1 MEGQPHR
8 VVVAGE
14 VLFDAFPDGDRLG
27 GAPFNFAYHLH
38 GLGLSPLLLSRV
50 GEDAR
55 GRRIRG
61 AMAAAGLAAEGVQP
75 DPDHPTGW
83 VTVAL
88 DGAGGHQ
95 FTIHRDVA
103 YDHLDLG
110 EVEAAMA
117 AAPVDLFYFGTLAC
131 RAPASRTAIL
141 AAAAATPGRR
151 FLDVNLRPDCWEIDQ
166 VRACLRHATVVKL
179 NDEEVATLAPLLS
192 LPEGEAAAVEALRD
206 RFALEAVILT
216 RGDRGAAWY
225 GASGWDTCAT
235 PEVAVVDTVGAG
247 DAFAAVSALGLL
259 RGWPPAL
266 CLERAAA
273 LAAAVCTVRGA
284 CPEEAEFYA
293 PFRDAFGARGWGLG
307 QDGPSGRMR

>member
-1 MEGQPHR
+1 MEGQPQT

-50 GEDAR
+50 GADPR
-55 GRRIRG
+55 GRQIDA
-61 AMAAAGLAAEGVQP
+61 AMAAWGLATDGLQR

-88 DGAGGHQ
+88 DSAGGHR

-103 YDHLDLG
+103 YDYLDATA
-110 EVEAAMA
+110 VAAAMA

-131 RAPASRTAIL
+131 RGPTSRAAIL

-151 FLDVNLRPDCWEIDQ
+151 FLDVNLRPDCWDVDQ

-179 NDEEVATLAPLLS
+179 NDDEVATLAPLLG
-192 LPEGEAAAVEALRD
+192 LPAAETAAVEALLD

-216 RGDRGAAWY
+216 RGARGAAWY
-225 GASGWDTCAT
+225 GGDGWERCAT
-235 PEVAVVDTVGAG
+235 PKVEVVDTVGAG
-247 DAFAAVSALGLL
+247 DAFAAVCALGLL
-259 RGWPPAL
+259 HAWPPAI
-266 CLERAAA
+266 CLERAAN

-284 CPEEAEFYA
+284 CPEQVEFYS
-293 PFRDAFGARGWGLG
+293 PFRNAWGLE
-307 QDGPSGRMR
+307 QQ